1 MMRTATA
8 LLFSLLFVAACGG
21 HENTASTT
29 APAHPDATAAIHL
42 TPEQLGEL
50 GAQIQ
55 KNPDR
60 ADQLLKHHGFTPES
74 FEAAIRKVT
83 ENADASRRYAVAYR
97 RASA

>member
-8 LLFSLLFVAACGG
+8 LLLSFMLVAACGG
-21 HENTASTT
+21 RESTT
-29 APAHPDATAAIHL
+29 TRAQPSTSAAVNL

-60 ADQLLKHHGFTPES
+60 AQELLKHHGFTPES
-74 FEAAIRKVT
+74 FEVAIRKVT
-83 ENADASRRYAVAYR
+83 ESPAASRRYAAAYR